1 MGASTPQIYVAEEVS
16 PLAKVVLAALILI
29 ALSLAIPQTRP
40 KVIEHSEPVLYPVFM
55 WQVKSEMERIGGE
68 VTSFE
73 NQYYKLPTSPA
84 KFNGWLATRFTEEKA
99 RTDSWGT
106 EYRFKIWP
114 DSFAIISAGPDRVH
128 VTEDDIQYAKLRL
141 ERRLNER

>member
-1 MGASTPQIYVAEEVS
+1 MG
-16 PLAKVVLAALILI
+16 KVVLTALILLG
-29 ALSLAIPQTRP
+29 LSLAIPQTRP
-40 KVIEHSEPVLYPVFM
+40 TVIEHSEPVLYPVYM
-55 WQVKSEMERIGGE
+55 WQVKSEMERIGLE

-73 NQYYKLPTSPA
+73 NQYYKLPTSA
-84 KFNGWLATRFTEEKA
+84 SKFPGWLASRFKEEKA

-114 DSFAIISAGPDRVH
+114 DSFGIISAGPDREH
-128 VTEDDIQYAKLRL
+128 ATEDDILHALPRL

>member
-1 MGASTPQIYVAEEVS
+1 M
-16 PLAKVVLAALILI
+16 AKVVLVALVLF

-40 KVIEHSEPVLYPVFM
+40 TVIEHSEPVLYPVFM
-55 WQVKSEMERIGGE
+55 WQVNSEMERIGSE

-73 NQYYKLPTSPA
+73 NQYYKLPTSSS
-84 KFNGWLATRFTEEKA
+84 KFPGWLASRFKEEKA

-114 DSFAIISAGPDRVH
+114 DSFAIISAGPDREH
-128 VTEDDIQYAKLRL
+128 ATDDDIQHALPRL
-141 ERRLNER
+141 EQRLNKR

>member
-1 MGASTPQIYVAEEVS
+1 MARI
-16 PLAKVVLAALILI
+16 VLAALVLL
-29 ALSLAIPQTRP
+29 AASLAIPQTRP
-40 KVIEHSEPVLYPVFM
+40 KVIEHSEPLLYPVFM
-55 WQVKSEMERIGGE
+55 WQVKSEMERIGTE

-84 KFNGWLATRFTEEKA
+84 KFNGWLSTRFREEKA

-114 DSFAIISAGPDRVH
+114 DSFAIISAGPDREH
-128 VTEDDIQYAKLRL
+128 VTEDDIQHALPRLQLRL
-141 ERRLNER
+141 KKR